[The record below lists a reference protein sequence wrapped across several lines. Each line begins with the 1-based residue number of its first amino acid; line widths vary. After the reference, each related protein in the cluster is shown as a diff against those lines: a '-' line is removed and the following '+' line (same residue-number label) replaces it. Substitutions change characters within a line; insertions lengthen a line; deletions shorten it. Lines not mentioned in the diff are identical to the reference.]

1 MGNIT
6 LAAFTKE
13 RLEAYM
19 ERHQELSSKS
29 RAVDQLISTA
39 DLVRVLELAV
49 EALKDEN
56 ERLKK
61 IVDETTDEAGVI
73 AK

>member
-1 MGNIT
+1 MGNTT
-6 LAAFTKE
+6 LDAFTKK

-19 ERHQELSSKS
+19 ARHPELSSKS
-29 RAVDQLISTA
+29 RAVDSLLSTA

-49 EALKDEN
+49 AALKDEN

-61 IVDETTDEAGVI
+61 
-73 AK
+73 